1 MALHPDFRTG
11 LARARGNWCSQGEQM
26 DNESAIDL
34 VTADGEAPDWWPY
47 AQEFPYWHVWRG
59 IAGLLYARR
68 LMSSP
73 PRVVSSQDPVELRE
87 QIMQAELHR

>member
-1 MALHPDFRTG
+1 MALHPDFRIG

-34 VTADGEAPDWWPY
+34 VTADGEVPDWWPY
-47 AQEFPYWHVWRG
+47 AHEFPYWHVWRG

-73 PRVVSSQDPVELRE
+73 PRVVRSQDPVELRE